1 MYILVYTRPMK
12 KTKQPRALQKL
23 SPEQIVQ
30 FLDEYASVVNSID
43 SKSKLISLRVPEN
56 ILSVFK
62 FKSREKNMKYQ
73 SQIVALMR
81 KWITENS

>member
-1 MYILVYTRPMK
+1 MK
-12 KTKQPRALQKL
+12 KTKQIHKPQQKL

-30 FLDEYASVVNSID
+30 FLDEYTNLINNVD

-56 ILSVFK
+56 VLSI
-62 FKSREKNMKYQ
+62 FKSKSQEKNIKYQ

-81 KWITENS
+81 KWITEKS